1 MKQRE
6 KGALS
11 IEASISYSIFLMVL
25 VTVLYIMRIVYAYG
39 LIQHAV
45 CQTAKELSMYSY
57 VYQAAGLGQL
67 NQDIAGATGDRT
79 EQFNADAEDI
89 VDFYEEFSSGNLSA
103 GYEGTTSPAEILKNV
118 GAAAMN
124 QAGKGANQLL
134 FETAARP
141 LLAGY
146 IGADSRGNSA
156 DERLK
161 ALRVTGGL
169 GGLNLSSSSFFE
181 DGQTIDLVVCYTID
195 PVMPLD
201 ILPSMNLASRAYI
214 RGMNGSSI
222 FTGEGGGSGS
232 GTGKEEDGKKSSVW
246 DLSPMERGKAIKD
259 QQGIRNLPDKFST
272 FSAFDRNTGKA
283 TREYSMDIRDVSY
296 QKVSGIESVLR
307 SQCSK
312 IENFRDTA
320 YGGVTIK
327 KEDIRSSELVVY
339 IPSSSKDRPVD
350 RAAFDQAVKKVQKQY
365 PGIRITAKEIH

>member
-146 IGADSRGNSA
+146 IGADSRRNSA

-161 ALRVTGGL
+161 ALRVAGGL

-222 FTGEGGGSGS
+222 FIGEGGES

-246 DLSPMERGKAIKD
+246 DLSPMERGKA
-259 QQGIRNLPDKFST
+259 
-272 FSAFDRNTGKA
+272 

-296 QKVSGIESVLR
+296 QKVSGIEFVLR

-327 KEDIRSSELVVY
+327 KEEIRSSELVVY
-339 IPSSSKDRPVD
+339 IPSSSKDQPVD
-350 RAAFDQAVKKVQKQY
+350 RAAFDQAVKNVQKQY
-365 PGIRITAKEIH
+365 PGIRITAKEID

>member
-146 IGADSRGNSA
+146 IGADSRRNSA
-156 DERLK
+156 DERLS
-161 ALRVTGGL
+161 L
-169 GGLNLSSSSFFE
+169 
-181 DGQTIDLVVCYTID
+181 
-195 PVMPLD
+195 
-201 ILPSMNLASRAYI
+201 
-214 RGMNGSSI
+214 
-222 FTGEGGGSGS
+222 
-232 GTGKEEDGKKSSVW
+232 
-246 DLSPMERGKAIKD
+246 
-259 QQGIRNLPDKFST
+259 
-272 FSAFDRNTGKA
+272 
-283 TREYSMDIRDVSY
+283 
-296 QKVSGIESVLR
+296 
-307 SQCSK
+307 
-312 IENFRDTA
+312 
-320 YGGVTIK
+320 
-327 KEDIRSSELVVY
+327 
-339 IPSSSKDRPVD
+339 
-350 RAAFDQAVKKVQKQY
+350 
-365 PGIRITAKEIH
+365 IHI

>member
-1 MKQRE
+1 
-6 KGALS
+6 
-11 IEASISYSIFLMVL
+11 MVL

-146 IGADSRGNSA
+146 IGADSRRNSA

-161 ALRVTGGL
+161 ALRVAGGL

-214 RGMNGSSI
+214 QGMNGSSI
-222 FTGEGGGSGS
+222 FIGEGGES

-246 DLSPMERGKAIKD
+246 DP
-259 QQGIRNLPDKFST
+259 
-272 FSAFDRNTGKA
+272 
-283 TREYSMDIRDVSY
+283 VSY
-296 QKVSGIESVLR
+296 THL
-307 SQCSK
+307 
-312 IENFRDTA
+312 TLP
-320 YGGVTIK
+320 TI
-327 KEDIRSSELVVY
+327 
-339 IPSSSKDRPVD
+339 
-350 RAAFDQAVKKVQKQY
+350 A
-365 PGIRITAKEIH
+365 